1 MISLLDK
8 NNKLNEDRNSIN
20 VSYVRKVNIIF
31 GHYPYP
37 DVIHNFI
44 ISIKSNLNPNMK
56 NYTNVKGGMTNWD
69 YFLDKPEFIN
79 FISYLI
85 NKYQNIHPDIF
96 KYFLER
102 KTIENAWGNEIKK
115 MDSLNYHT
123 HPCLHGILYLTK
135 GCDLIL
141 PELNLK
147 ISPEPGDYYIFP
159 AEILHGFEK
168 SEEDKN
174 RYSLIFNIVQKK
186 ERFEYDKKI
195 EEKIKRERERKNS

>member
-20 VSYVRKVNIIF
+20 VSYTRHVNIIF
-31 GHYPYP
+31 GNYPYP
-37 DVIHNFI
+37 DIIHNFI
-44 ISIKSNLNPNMK
+44 MLIKSNLDPNMD
-56 NYTNVKGGMTNWD
+56 NYTNVKGGMTDWN

-85 NKYQNIHPDIF
+85 NKYQNTHPDIF

-115 MDSLNYHT
+115 GDSLNYHN
-123 HPCLHGILYLTK
+123 HSCIHGILYLTK

-159 AEILHGFEK
+159 SEILHGFDTST
-168 SEEDKN
+168 SENN
-174 RYSLIFNIVQKK
+174 RYSLIFNVVDKNIFEFNKK
-186 ERFEYDKKI
+186 LK
-195 EEKIKRERERKNS
+195 EKNI